1 MANSPQ
7 IPSPPA
13 SASGFQYAL
22 RILIG
27 GVIVWIVL
35 DHVNH
40 HNPLWAII
48 SVITVTEPEIGPA
61 LLAFYSRIVN
71 TLIGCAV
78 GLFFLYFLGPAIWW
92 ILIGIAVSII
102 ICTHLIRVPVSWRIA
117 PITVAIVMT
126 PSVLIASRAAGLP
139 TAIERT
145 EEVLLGSAVALLVT
159 YCFSFVQ
166 RRLRSKP
173 D

>member
-7 IPSPPA
+7 IPAPPA
-13 SASGFQYAL
+13 PASGFQYAL

-35 DHVNH
+35 DRVNH

-48 SVITVTEPEIGPA
+48 SVITVTEPELGPA

-102 ICTHLIRVPVSWRIA
+102 
-117 PITVAIVMT
+117 
-126 PSVLIASRAAGLP
+126 
-139 TAIERT
+139 
-145 EEVLLGSAVALLVT
+145 
-159 YCFSFVQ
+159 
-166 RRLRSKP
+166 
-173 D
+173 

>member
-7 IPSPPA
+7 TLPPPA
-13 SASGFQYAL
+13 QASGFQYAL

-35 DHVNH
+35 DRLNH

-48 SVITVTEPEIGPA
+48 SVITVTEPAIGPA

-78 GLFFLYFLGPAIWW
+78 GLFFLFFLGPAIWW
-92 ILIGIAVSII
+92 VLLGIGVSIV
-102 ICTHLIRVPVSWRIA
+102 ICTQVIHVPVSWRIA

-126 PSVLIASRAAGLP
+126 PSILTASRAAGLP
-139 TAIERT
+139 TAVERT

-159 YCFSFVQ
+159 YSFSRLQ
-166 RRLRSKP
+166 RWLRSNP
-173 D
+173 A